1 MFSVIFMI
9 GVALDYDYFL
19 FERIYEFRASGFGD
33 RESIQ
38 LGLAA
43 QAVTIT
49 AGGLILSFTFFSMI
63 TESSMPVTNQLG
75 FMYFAGILIDTFLV
89 RTVVTPALLSIGPWM
104 NYWPVEMPKPMYEWL
119 DANIDPLK
127 DQVSPSSI
135 PSN

>member
-1 MFSVIFMI
+1 M
-9 GVALDYDYFL
+9 GDYFL
-19 FERIYEFRASGFGD
+19 FERIYEFRKMGFGD

-38 LGLAA
+38 LVLSA
-43 QAVTIT
+43 QAITIT

-89 RTVVTPALLSIGPWM
+89 RTVVTPALLSIGSWV
-104 NYWPVEMPKPMYEWL
+104 NYWPIVMPEPTYTWL

-127 DQVSPSSI
+127 DQVPQH
-135 PSN
+135 

>member
-1 MFSVIFMI
+1 M
-9 GVALDYDYFL
+9 GDYFL
-19 FERIYEFRASGFGD
+19 FERIYEFRKMGFGD
-33 RESIQ
+33 RESVQ
-38 LGLAA
+38 LGLSA

-89 RTVVTPALLSIGPWM
+89 RTIITPALLSIGSWM
-104 NYWPVEMPKPMYEWL
+104 NYWPIVMPAPVYEWL

-127 DQVSPSSI
+127 ELMSQQGTGDI
-135 PSN
+135 C